1 MKMTRME
8 VLAKDEVALIHSSTL
23 ELLETTGIMVDS
35 PEARALLKENGA
47 IVDDNSKNIWVK
59 FPEELVKEQL
69 KHVPDSFT
77 LWGPDGS
84 FSFSVNTK
92 TTQFATVGTPVKI
105 YDPESKRGVRKTIM
119 EDTIKQIRIVDS
131 LKNIMCSHVDVWPND
146 VPFLELHCHAIKAWA
161 ENSRKPYG
169 LGCYGGLASQDMMN
183 LTSIIVEGD
192 EELIKHPSLVG
203 FFNPTSPRMLTR
215 IMLNGLFV
223 WAKYK
228 QPTIIAPAASAGST
242 APVTLAGLITQ
253 TNMEILS
260 SITLTQLINK
270 GAPIF
275 YSTMST
281 PMDPPTGNVAW
292 GSIETGLISS
302 AFAQLGRFY
311 NIPSRGPG
319 AVTESKVFDIQNGYE
334 RFMTLLCAAN
344 SGVNYITCAGTYESS
359 LSEALELLVIDDEL
373 IDIIKRG
380 MEGVR
385 VNEDTIAMEEI
396 KKIVTTTRN
405 FLGTKHSVKNI
416 RKELFVPK
424 LADRDRRGTWKKR
437 GSKDIIQNAYEKVE
451 EILQKQRGPGL
462 DPDVEKKLAEY
473 TKKVASR
480 TMDDYQK
487 AEGMDK
493 SASTDSIPGIKLD

>member
-23 ELLETTGIMVDS
+23 ELLETVGIMVDS

-47 IVDDNSKNIWVK
+47 IVDDTSKNIWVK

-69 KHVPDSFT
+69 KHVPDSFN

-84 FSFSVNTK
+84 FSFTVNTK

-183 LTSIIVEGD
+183 LTSIIVGGD
-192 EELIKHPSLVG
+192 EELIKHPRLVG
-203 FFNPTSPRMLTR
+203 FFNPTSPLMLTR

-260 SITLTQLINK
+260 SITLTQLINR

-292 GSIETGLISS
+292 GSIETGLITS

-416 RKELFVPK
+416 RKEIFVPK

-437 GSKDIIQNAYEKVE
+437 GAKDIIQNATEKVE
-451 EILQKQRGPGL
+451 EILQKQMGPGL
-462 DPDVEKKLAEY
+462 DPNVEKKLAEY

-493 SASTDSIPGIKLD
+493 SASTDSVPGIKLD